1 MKRLILSLLVG
12 VGVLLPFK
20 SLAIDWYVGC
30 QIHPGAI
37 TKALTP
43 GQFACLNPITADRD
57 ADNLLDTTSCD
68 NIDVFWFLDQD
79 GSGTESTGT
88 VQLEVCPFN
97 AGLNTK
103 AKFALGCRDYG
114 DVLGVTEGLESN
126 LGLGGALVWANIV
139 IDPTQDPQLVISC
152 NGPTP

>member
-57 ADNLLDTTSCD
+57 ADEMLDTTSCD
-68 NIDVFWFLDQD
+68 NIDAFWLLDQD
-79 GSGTESTGT
+79 GSNTDSTGT
-88 VQLEVCPFN
+88 VQLTVCPFN
-97 AGLNTK
+97 A
-103 AKFALGCRDYG
+103 ALDTEAEFLIACQDYG
-114 DVLGVTEGLESN
+114 SVLNSSNESN
-126 LGLGGALVWANIV
+126 LGLGGALIWANIIV
-139 IDPTQDPQLVISC
+139 DPTQDPQLIITC